1 MLETKGGRIAVLIF
15 MIAVLVYTVVN
26 YINGKAELL
35 LLCFALFLFLT
46 TGLRI
51 IASLIDDFRKNK

>member
-1 MLETKGGRIAVLIF
+1 MLETKGGKIAMLIF
-15 MIAVLVYTVVN
+15 MIAVLIYTVIN
-26 YINGKAELL
+26 YMNGKTELL

-51 IASLIDDFRKNK
+51 IASLIDDFRKKK

>member
-1 MLETKGGRIAVLIF
+1 METKGGRIAMLIF

-26 YINGKAELL
+26 YINGKAQLL
-35 LLCFALFLFLT
+35 LLCFAILLFAT

-51 IASLIDDFRKNK
+51 IASLIEDFKKK

>member
-1 MLETKGGRIAVLIF
+1 METKGGRIAMLVF

-26 YINGKAELL
+26 YINGKAQLL
-35 LLCFALFLFLT
+35 LLCFIIFLFLT

-51 IASLIDDFRKNK
+51 IASLIEDFKKK